1 MLHNRF
7 TLTII
12 TLLVALLSISAG
24 AYYLAAA
31 PDTAQDNSSYRFASV
46 AAGEPQAYLATGET
60 LAVKN
65 ETVYVLLSSDGTL
78 LSQRIVNR
86 IYGKQDSDAALIVDY
101 GQYLQIDN
109 MVADAAPQ
117 VEDNRLLWESSLLSE
132 ADLYYE
138 GLIAKDLP
146 LTVSISYYLDDQPSS
161 AADLA
166 GKSGSLKIIITF
178 YNNLNYEEPVS
189 YYNHADNPATAI
201 ETNYV
206 PLLVQGTFSVDL
218 NRYSNIEVQDG
229 NTVITGQSAAVN
241 FMSFPYPESSI
252 TISMDGSDIEL
263 DKITFVVSPQ
273 MPPLPVIDIEDEL
286 LQMLE
291 GVSLLGGGIR
301 ELSDGADQLLQGLTR
316 FQAESAKMAENS
328 EMITALI
335 TTYGGQIKNYK
346 SLFDQVNPDQFA
358 QSLNSIEELLKA
370 LNDLPDPKLISNEI
384 AAISGSAGGLTGQI
398 GKLNSRLANLESSG
412 SIIRAEAG
420 RLMANSEPGSEPYA
434 LGLLLLEREKEI
446 SSALSQSNYIADEL
460 NLLSTTVGSL
470 DQQWQNS
477 HLPGMLTIQE
487 LGLLTDND
495 PSAMLDQLTALFGE
509 LGRLEEYFAQIDSF
523 LSEAEAMLGELS
535 KLPEALDQMVSG
547 QTQLRDGL
555 NELHINGI
563 LAMEEGLIEGIN
575 ESRHGKAK
583 IELMQKLADDYRSY
597 ADNDHN
603 RSSEVQFIIQ
613 TAAITVDQSSAGSDN
628 LQSDELETANW
639 AALLWARVINLFE

>member
-1 MLHNRF
+1 MLHNKF

-12 TLLVALLSISAG
+12 TLMVALLSISAG
-24 AYYLAAA
+24 TFYLAAA
-31 PDTAQDNSSYRFASV
+31 PDTGQDSSYRFASV
-46 AAGEPQAYLATGET
+46 TAGGPQEYLATGET

-78 LSQRIVNR
+78 LNQRIVNR
-86 IYGKQDSDAALIVDY
+86 IYDSQDHDAALIVDY
-101 GQYLQIDN
+101 GEYLHVEN

-138 GLIAKDLP
+138 GLIDKDLP
-146 LTVSISYYLDDQPSS
+146 LSVSISYYLDDQAIS

-166 GKSGSLKIIITF
+166 GKNGPLKIILTF
-178 YNNLNYEEPVS
+178 NNNLNYEEPVS
-189 YYNHADNPATAI
+189 YYDHADNLVTKS

-218 NRYSNIEVQDG
+218 NRFANIEVQDG
-229 NTVITGQSAAVN
+229 NTIITGQSAAVN

-252 TISMDGSDIEL
+252 TLNMDGSDIEL

-291 GVSLLGGGIR
+291 GVSLLSGGIR
-301 ELSDGADQLLQGLTR
+301 ELSNGADQLLQGLVR
-316 FQAESAKMAENS
+316 FQAESDKMLENS
-328 EMITALI
+328 EMISDLI
-335 TTYGGQIKNYK
+335 TTYGGQIKDYK
-346 SLFDQVNPDQFA
+346 SLLDQVNPAQLA
-358 QSLNSIEELLKA
+358 QSLDNLQELLQA
-370 LNDLPDPKLISNEI
+370 VNDLPDPNLISDEI
-384 AAISGSAGGLTGQI
+384 ATISGSADGLTGQI
-398 GKLNSRLANLESSG
+398 ETLNSRLADLESSG

-420 RLMANSEPGSEPYA
+420 RLMAASEPGSEPYA
-434 LGLLLLEREKEI
+434 MGLLLLEREEEI
-446 SSALSQSNYIADEL
+446 NSALAQSNRIADEL
-460 NLLSTTVGSL
+460 NLLSTATDSL
-470 DQQWQNS
+470 DRQWQNS
-477 HLPGMLTIQE
+477 YLPVMLTIQE

-495 PSAMLDQLTALFGE
+495 PSAMLDQLSALLGE
-509 LGRLEEYFAQIDSF
+509 MGQLEEYFAQIDNF
-523 LSEAEAMLGELS
+523 LIEAEAMLGELS
-535 KLPEALDQMVSG
+535 KLPEALDQMVYG

-555 NELHINGI
+555 NQLHTDGI

-575 ESRHGKAK
+575 ESRYGKAK

-613 TAAITVDQSSAGSDN
+613 TAAITVDLSSDGSDN
-628 LQSDELETANW
+628 LQSDEPETANW
-639 AALLWARVINLFE
+639 SGLLWARLINLFE

>member
-1 MLHNRF
+1 MLHNKF

-12 TLLVALLSISAG
+12 TLMVALLSISAG
-24 AYYLAAA
+24 TFYLAAA
-31 PDTAQDNSSYRFASV
+31 PDTGQDSSYRFASV
-46 AAGEPQAYLATGET
+46 TAGGPQEYLATGET

-78 LSQRIVNR
+78 LNQRIVNR
-86 IYGKQDSDAALIVDY
+86 IYDSQDHDAALIVDY
-101 GQYLQIDN
+101 GEYLHVEN

-138 GLIAKDLP
+138 GLIDKDLP
-146 LTVSISYYLDDQPSS
+146 LSVSISYYLDDQAIS

-166 GKSGSLKIIITF
+166 GKNGPLKIILTF
-178 YNNLNYEEPVS
+178 NNNLNYEEPVS
-189 YYNHADNPATAI
+189 YYDHADNLVTKS

-218 NRYSNIEVQDG
+218 NRFANIEVQDG
-229 NTVITGQSAAVN
+229 NTIITGQSAAVN

-252 TISMDGSDIEL
+252 TLNMDGSDIEL

-291 GVSLLGGGIR
+291 GVSLLSGGIR
-301 ELSDGADQLLQGLTR
+301 ELSNGADQLLQGLVR
-316 FQAESAKMAENS
+316 FQAESDKMLENS
-328 EMITALI
+328 EMISDLI
-335 TTYGGQIKNYK
+335 TTYGGQIKDYK
-346 SLFDQVNPDQFA
+346 SLLDQVNPAQLA
-358 QSLNSIEELLKA
+358 QSLDNLQELLQA
-370 LNDLPDPKLISNEI
+370 VNDLPDPNLISDEI
-384 AAISGSAGGLTGQI
+384 ATISGSADGLTGQI
-398 GKLNSRLANLESSG
+398 ETLNSRLADLESSG

-420 RLMANSEPGSEPYA
+420 RLMAASEPGSEPYA
-434 LGLLLLEREKEI
+434 MGLLLLEREEEI
-446 SSALSQSNYIADEL
+446 NSALAQSNRIADEL
-460 NLLSTTVGSL
+460 NLLSTATDSL
-470 DQQWQNS
+470 DRQWQNS
-477 HLPGMLTIQE
+477 YLPVMLTIQE

-495 PSAMLDQLTALFGE
+495 PSAMLDQLSALLGE
-509 LGRLEEYFAQIDSF
+509 MGQLEEYFAQIDDF
-523 LSEAEAMLGELS
+523 LIEAEAMLGELS
-535 KLPEALDQMVSG
+535 KLPEALDQMVYG

-555 NELHINGI
+555 NQLHTDGI

-575 ESRHGKAK
+575 ESRYGKAK

-613 TAAITVDQSSAGSDN
+613 TAAITVDLSSDGSDN
-628 LQSDELETANW
+628 LQSDEPETANW
-639 AALLWARVINLFE
+639 SGLLWARLINLFE